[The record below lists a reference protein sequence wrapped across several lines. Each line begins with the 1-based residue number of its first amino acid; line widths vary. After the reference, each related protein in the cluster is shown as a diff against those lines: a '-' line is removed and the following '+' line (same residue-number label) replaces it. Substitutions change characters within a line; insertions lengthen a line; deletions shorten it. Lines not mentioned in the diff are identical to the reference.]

1 MRHGFNLIFR
11 SKKVSKN
18 LKPNNGIKR
27 TYILLFFYNILIHIT
42 SYLLKGIALFNPKI
56 KQFVDGR
63 KTVFESLESSISE
76 TDKTIWIHCASLGEF
91 EQGLPIIKELKKQYT
106 AHKIIVSFFSPS
118 GYEVKKDSPHADV
131 IIYLPLDTKTKAKRF
146 LNIVH
151 PDIAIFVKYEFW
163 PNYLNEL
170 KKRNIKTLLVSGIF
184 RENQIF
190 FKVFGKGMRKSLL
203 TFDHFFVQNKNSKEL
218 LNSIQF
224 TNVTVSGDTR
234 FDRVS
239 EIVTRDNQLNFIDQ
253 FKQHKTTIVY
263 GSSWND
269 DEVIYLDSLN
279 NSENTKHI
287 IAPHDIKP
295 HKISKLKSLITKSV
309 ILYSEIEGK
318 NLADYDVLI
327 IDTIGLL
334 TKIYS
339 YADIAYV
346 GGGFKTGLHNTLE
359 PAVFGIPV
367 VIGPQYQKFQEAVDL
382 VAQKGI
388 LSVSNKDSYHSII
401 HQLLTSSSYR
411 LNTGEINSSYIKSNE
426 GATLKV
432 LEYLKT
438 S

>member
-1 MRHGFNLIFR
+1 
-11 SKKVSKN
+11 
-18 LKPNNGIKR
+18 
-27 TYILLFFYNILIHIT
+27 
-42 SYLLKGIALFNPKI
+42 LLKGIALFNPKI
-56 KQFVDGR
+56 KLFVDGR
-63 KTVFESLESSISE
+63 KTVFEILENSISN

-91 EQGLPIIKELKKQYT
+91 EQGVPIIKELKKQYRT
-106 AHKIIVSFFSPS
+106 HKIVVSFFSPS
-118 GYEVKKDSPHADV
+118 GYEVRKNSSLADV
-131 IIYLPLDTKTKAKRF
+131 ICYLPLDTKANAKCF

-170 KKRNIKTLLVSGIF
+170 KKRKVKTILVSGIF
-184 RENQIF
+184 REKQLF
-190 FKVFGKGMRKSLL
+190 FKPIGKGLRKSLH
-203 TFDHFFVQNKNSKEL
+203 TFDHFFVQNNNSKTL
-218 LNSIQF
+218 LNSINI

-239 EIVTRDNQLNFIDQ
+239 EILSSNNQLDFIEQ
-253 FKQHKTTIVY
+253 FKQDKTTIVY

-269 DEVIYLDSLN
+269 DESIYLNSLN

-287 IAPHDIKP
+287 IAPHDIKS
-295 HKISKLKSLITKSV
+295 HKISKLKSAITKSV
-309 ILYSEIEGK
+309 ILYSEIEGE

-346 GGGFKTGLHNTLE
+346 GGAFRTGLHNTLE

-367 VIGPQYQKFQEAVDL
+367 VIGPEHQKFQEAIDL
-382 VAQKGI
+382 VLKKGV
-388 LSVSNKDSYHSII
+388 LSISDKKSYHNTISKLIN
-401 HQLLTSSSYR
+401 SSSYR
-411 LNTGEINSSYIKSNE
+411 ITTGKINSQYIKTNS
-426 GATLKV
+426 GATTIILQHIN
-432 LEYLKT
+432 L

>member
-1 MRHGFNLIFR
+1 
-11 SKKVSKN
+11 
-18 LKPNNGIKR
+18 
-27 TYILLFFYNILIHIT
+27 LLFFYNILIYIT
-42 SYLLKGIALFNPKI
+42 TFFLKGIALFNPKI
-56 KQFVDGR
+56 KLFVDGR
-63 KTVFESLESSISE
+63 KTVFEILENSISN

-106 AHKIIVSFFSPS
+106 THKILVSFFSPS
-118 GYEVKKDSPHADV
+118 GYEVKKNSPLADV
-131 IIYLPLDTKTKAKRF
+131 IIYLPLDTKANAKQF

-163 PNYLNEL
+163 PNYLSEL
-170 KKRNIKTLLVSGIF
+170 KKRKIKTILVSGIF

-190 FKVFGKGMRKSLL
+190 FKPFGKAMRKSLL

-218 LNSIQF
+218 LNSIKI

-234 FDRVS
+234 FDRVR
-239 EIVTRDNQLNFIDQ
+239 EILTRDNQLNFIEQ
-253 FKQHKTTIVY
+253 FKQNKIAIVY

-269 DEVIYLDSLN
+269 DEIIYLDNLN
-279 NSENTKHI
+279 NSKNTKHI

-309 ILYSEIEGK
+309 ILYSEIEGE

-367 VIGPQYQKFQEAVDL
+367 VIGPQYQKFQEAIDL
-382 VAQKGI
+382 VSQKGV
-388 LSVSNKDSYHSII
+388 LSISNKESYHNTI
-401 HQLLTSSSYR
+401 HKLITSPSYR
-411 LNTGEINSSYIKSNE
+411 LATGKINSNYIKTNS
-426 GATLKV
+426 GATTNVLKH
-432 LEYLKT
+432 LNP